1 MSESQVVVLGDVSS
15 FDVAEG
21 IRMRAL
27 FGDGAMLNQVE
38 LDPGAAVSLHSHPH
52 EQLGYVI
59 SGEIVMTI
67 DGEDHRLGP
76 GAAYVIPGGVEHGG
90 AAGENG
96 CHVLDV
102 FLPIREDYRALAE
115 PGA

>member
-1 MSESQVVVLGDVSS
+1 
-15 FDVAEG
+15 
-21 IRMRAL
+21 MRAL

-67 DGEDHRLGP
+67 DGDDHRLGP
-76 GAAYVIPGGVEHGG
+76 GAAYVIPGGVEHAG
-90 AAGENG
+90 AAGETG

-102 FLPIREDYRALAE
+102 FLPIREGYRALAE
-115 PGA
+115 PAA